1 MNTAG
6 QEVVLPR
13 RRIWREETPSTFA
26 FLKKEMAPSPGRARN
41 TALLVFQVIVTI
53 LIGETFRIP
62 DLPVLVFI
70 CFFLSG
76 NDAASNT
83 STALMGGAVIVAGT
97 GLTIL
102 FLMLSLSEPG
112 LRLPLMLLL
121 TLAAGFLS
129 QAMTMGSLANILLF
143 WIVYMT
149 MSADMLQNVGYSLD
163 GFIGNTTDSAVPDAA
178 FMPPEEA
185 MLHTLLWVGVVF
197 VIALSIIAVVNRLA
211 GHDPLTMLRAGL
223 AQRFRAV
230 AQGCETGARPET
242 AQMRQIAS
250 LADQGV
256 ALLRQFHDLSI
267 KLHPEITS
275 RHVGIA
281 MIRNTARLVMILLA
295 WSRLDTTGRG
305 TAFLHRMG
313 LIVEQCGAVYRQ
325 GRDNVAVIDFDEAA
339 LQRLADEFSDD
350 PKLYPLAS
358 EFIRSVT
365 IIHGLLVRPETTAA
379 QFAPEIKAAARSFF
393 KPDAFTNPA
402 YPQAAIRIALS
413 VVICYAITRFISWP
427 GIQTCVVT
435 CFLVSLGTVGDSVHK
450 MLLRV
455 MGAMIG
461 AVCGIGTILTLMPSL
476 TDVLDLILVV
486 IPVAAFAGWI
496 KSGSERI
503 SYAGVQ
509 IAMAYFMTIL
519 QGYGPTLDMETAR
532 NRVVGILIGN
542 VVVYLMAAALW
553 PVSATNVA
561 RSHLVGAVRQLG
573 GLIALRRKHPEQA
586 VDIGQEMERE
596 KFGRAIAATRMA
608 LRNAPFEEE
617 RLKGNAFIPD
627 ITLPLVRDI
636 QLLSIPVAVI
646 SDVRREPDDMAQAQ
660 VDQLAG
666 WFSELAQWLED
677 GRDGL
682 ALQMRLPPLPLL
694 PHDPQRMVW
703 FGLLDEGLRLIIQ
716 RYDPDAEARPGQGA
730 MTEQA

>member
-1 MNTAG
+1 M
-6 QEVVLPR
+6 
-13 RRIWREETPSTFA
+13 TPSGQGGVVALRRSWHTQPPSTYA
-26 FLKKEMAPSPGRARN
+26 FLKKEMAPVPGRARN
-41 TALLVFQVIVTI
+41 TVLLVAQVIVTI
-53 LIGETFRIP
+53 LIGETFRVP

-83 STALMGGAVIVAGT
+83 STALMGGAMIVAGT
-97 GLTIL
+97 ALTIIL
-102 FLMLSLSEPG
+102 MMLSLSEPG
-112 LRLPLMLLL
+112 LRLPLMLLM

-129 QAMTMGSLANILLF
+129 QAMTMGQLANILLF
-143 WIVYMT
+143 WIVYMG
-149 MSADMLQNVGYSLD
+149 MSADMLQTIGGQLD
-163 GFIGNTTDSAVPDAA
+163 GFIGNTTDSAVPDSA

-185 MLHTLLWVGVVF
+185 MLHTLLWVGSVF
-197 VIALSIIAVVNRLA
+197 VIALGIIVVANRLA
-211 GHDPLTMLRAGL
+211 GHDPLTMLREGL
-223 AQRFRAV
+223 ARRFDAV
-230 AQGCETGARPET
+230 SEACEAGALPGSAT
-242 AQMRQIAS
+242 MQTI
-250 LADQGV
+250 LALAAQGV
-256 ALLRQFHDLSI
+256 ALLRQYHDLGV

-275 RHVGIA
+275 RHVGLA
-281 MIRNTARLVMILLA
+281 MIRNTARLVMIVVA
-295 WSRLDTTGRG
+295 WSGLGEAAGAR
-305 TAFLHRMG
+305 FLHRMG
-313 LIVEQCGAVYRQ
+313 QIVAQCGLVYRH
-325 GRDNVAVIDFDEAA
+325 GRERAPAIDFDPDELEA
-339 LQRLADEFSDD
+339 LAMEFGDN
-350 PKLYPLAS
+350 PRLYPLAQ

-365 IIHGLLVRPETTAA
+365 IIHGLLIRPETTAA
-379 QFAPEIKAAARSFF
+379 SFAPEMKAAARSFF

-413 VVICYAITRFISWP
+413 VVLCYAITRFTSWP

-455 MGAMIG
+455 VGAMIG
-461 AVCGIGTILTLMPSL
+461 AVLGIGTILLLMPAL
-476 TDVLDLILVV
+476 TDCLDLILVV

-553 PVSATNVA
+553 PVSATHVA
-561 RSHLVGAVRQLG
+561 RAHLVGAVRQLG
-573 GLIALRRKHPEQA
+573 QLIVLRRAHPDGA
-586 VDIGQEMERE
+586 VDIAQEMERE
-596 KFGRAIAATRMA
+596 KFGRAIAATRTA

-627 ITLPLVRDI
+627 ITLPLVGDI

-646 SDVRREPDDMAQAQ
+646 SDVRREPDETARAHMETLRLWLD
-660 VDQLAG
+660 
-666 WFSELAQWLED
+666 ELARWLED

-682 ALQMRLPPLPLL
+682 DLQLRLPALPLMA
-694 PHDPQRMVW
+694 HDPQRMVW
-703 FGLLDEGLRLIIQ
+703 FGLLDERLRQIV
-716 RYDPDAEARPGQGA
+716 RSYDPDSTLSVRQG
-730 MTEQA
+730 